1 MGKNLKIDF
10 LTREEI
16 DDKRWDTSIE
26 NSING
31 NIYAYTWYL
40 DVVSPG
46 WGALVTSDYNY
57 LFPLPIKRKYGI
69 SYIVQPLYCQQLGL
83 FTSQQISPS
92 IVDSFIENIPQ
103 AYKYID
109 INLNIHNKTDNYI
122 KNSDK
127 RKTYLL
133 DLLDYNEHLYKKY
146 NQNTKRNILKAIAN
160 ELIVTDRLPLHE
172 FVNVYREY
180 GFTVRG
186 DKDIKLI
193 QKLAETLITQNRASI
208 WGVTNRF
215 YQPGSVAL
223 FAESHN
229 TLYYLFGASKHE
241 FRENGAMF
249 LIIDGV
255 IRKNSGMDKVLDF
268 EGSEL
273 RGIARFFEGFGA
285 IPCTFYNYK
294 KNILPAGELLIKL
307 KHKLRFI

>member
-1 MGKNLKIDF
+1 MNENLKIDF
-10 LTREEI
+10 LLREEI
-16 DDKRWDTSIE
+16 DDKRWNASIDKA
-26 NSING
+26 ING

-46 WGALVTSDYNY
+46 WGALVTPDYNY

-69 SYIVQPLYCQQLGL
+69 NYIIQPLFCQQLGL
-83 FTSQQISPS
+83 FTSQQITPG
-92 IVDSFIENIPQ
+92 IVDRFIESIPQ
-103 AYKYID
+103 TFKYID
-109 INLNIHNKTDNYI
+109 INLNIHNKTNEFI
-122 KNSDK
+122 KDSDK

-133 DLLDYNEHLYKKY
+133 DLLDYNEHLFIKY

-160 ELIVTDRLPLHE
+160 ELIVTDKLPLHE
-172 FVNVYREY
+172 FVKIYREY

-193 QKLAETLITQNRASI
+193 ERLAEVLITQNRATI
-208 WGVTNRF
+208 WGVANRL
-215 YQPGSVAL
+215 YQLGSVAL

-229 TLYYLFGASKHE
+229 TLCYLFGASKHE

-255 IRKNSGMDKVLDF
+255 IHKNSGMDKVLDF

-285 IPCTFYNYK
+285 KPCTFYNYK
-294 KNILPAGELLIKL
+294 KNVLPAGELLVRIKQKL
-307 KHKLRFI
+307 KLI